1 MSDQSTSGP
10 RSRFLTRAA
19 ERISTRRLPFVKQ
32 AFIAAL
38 MLAAGVLSTSAPWL
52 TVTDAVALWSGVALA
67 GLALGFALAIDR
79 GVVPLRWELLIPA
92 ADFVA
97 VGLLRH
103 GTGDSRSVYLNFVL
117 LPIVWIAANPGRR
130 HVVYPAI
137 GSSVTLLMPFLFD
150 PSGPPSSEV
159 VRLVLSVV
167 VYGTLAVA
175 VNELAR
181 QAELRL
187 TLSQARRRAVQGELD
202 RAAVVQQSLL
212 PPDASTLPN
221 SFSVFGACVPA
232 RTVGG
237 DFFDWYPTDDGI
249 ALTLGDV
256 MGKGVGA
263 GMIAAAVRAVMR
275 SSADESDPATALKR
289 ASTGVETGGLGVDT
303 QFTTCFH
310 ARIGMDGVIHWS
322 DAGHGLAVLRR
333 ADGTVE
339 RLRSLNLPIGI
350 GTEWTTFTTQ
360 ARAGD
365 TLICVSDGVLD
376 LYDDEL
382 EAVNRFEDL
391 VRQTPGA
398 AAIVHSIAATAG
410 LEERPDDVT
419 VMAATFEPARTT
431 PTRD

>member
-1 MSDQSTSGP
+1 MTDQSTTGP
-10 RSRFLTRAA
+10 RSRVLTRAV
-19 ERISTRRLPFVKQ
+19 ERVPAKRVPFVKQ
-32 AFIAAL
+32 SFIALLITLSA
-38 MLAAGVLSTSAPWL
+38 VLSVTTPWL
-52 TVTDAVALWSGVALA
+52 MVTDAPVMWAGVVLAVA
-67 GLALGFALAIDR
+67 ALGFAELMAR
-79 GVVPLRWELLIPA
+79 GRVSLRWELLIPGSG
-92 ADFVA
+92 FVA
-97 VGLLRH
+97 VGMLRH
-103 GTGDSRSVYLNFVL
+103 GTGDSRSVFLNIVIL
-117 LPIVWIAANPGRR
+117 AIVWMASRPGRGY
-130 HVVYPAI
+130 VVFAMI
-137 GSSVTLLMPFLFD
+137 GSLVTLLMPFLFD

-159 VRLVLSVV
+159 VRLALSLM

-212 PPDASTLPN
+212 PPDASTLPA
-221 SFSVFGACVPA
+221 SFSVYGACVPA

-249 ALTLGDV
+249 AITLGDV

-263 GMIAAAVRAVMR
+263 GMIAAAVRSVIR
-275 SSADESDPATALKR
+275 SSADEPDPAAALRR
-289 ASTGVETGGLGVDT
+289 ASAGVETGAETET

-310 ARIGMDGVIHWS
+310 ARIAMDGVIHWA

-333 ADGTVE
+333 ADGSVE

-360 ARAGD
+360 AQAGD

-391 VRQTPGA
+391 VRRTPGA
-398 AAIVHSIAATAG
+398 AEIVQSIANTAG
-410 LEERPDDVT
+410 AEERPDDVT
-419 VMAATFEPARTT
+419 VMAATFEPARAT
-431 PTRD
+431 PPRA